1 MGRIGEVVSRAWQ
14 TADKMKICRGKL
26 KEDSSSN
33 DNFRVLRYLAKYTIN
48 PALAH
53 GIDYYVGSVTPGK
66 IADLVLWKPSLFG
79 AKPETVMK
87 GGQIISAQI
96 GLANGSIPVC
106 EPIIMRD
113 MYGAR
118 GLSVGK
124 NSAVFVSKVSL
135 EKGIVL
141 DYGIKKMLLPVSGSR
156 KLRKADF
163 VHNSLTPKLSV
174 NPETYDV
181 EWIRSENGEEI
192 REHLTVPAS
201 DHIPLA
207 QKYFLF

>member
-1 MGRIGEVVSRAWQ
+1 
-14 TADKMKICRGKL
+14 
-26 KEDSSSN
+26 
-33 DNFRVLRYLAKYTIN
+33 
-48 PALAH
+48 
-53 GIDYYVGSVTPGK
+53 
-66 IADLVLWKPSLFG
+66 
-79 AKPETVMK
+79 MK
-87 GGQIISAQI
+87 GGQIISAQM
-96 GLANGSIPVC
+96 GVANGSIPVC

-156 KLRKADF
+156 KLRKTDF

-181 EWIRSENGEEI
+181 EWIKIENGEEV